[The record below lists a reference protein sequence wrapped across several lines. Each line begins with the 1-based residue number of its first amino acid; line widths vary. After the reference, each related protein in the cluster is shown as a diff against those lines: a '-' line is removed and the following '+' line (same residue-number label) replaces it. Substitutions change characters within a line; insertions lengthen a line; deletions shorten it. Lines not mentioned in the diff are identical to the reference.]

1 MPAQTLKEIAL
12 DKAKKR
18 PELVDYLTEEAPI
31 LEKLKWVPASHGLWN
46 VEESL
51 TSIKVPS
58 FVDLGAPLPSMEA
71 KTGLETTYVSV
82 LGGEIEVSKDKAAQ
96 FGGTPQY
103 FAKREKPILTKAG
116 SDTETSLYE
125 KQWRAAALAD
135 SKRYTKAGGTA
146 GSGDT
151 TGLYSIMVVR
161 FDEQVNTGIY
171 DPNGFDSG
179 KLLTIS
185 PLNGGNSYH
194 LRTQPGVI
202 GYGVEYRGRFGWQ
215 LLDANKTV
223 YGIVNISAT
232 KLPTMD
238 MIDDA
243 VSSVRGKPTNTMIMG
258 HPRILNKVFSSL
270 KRANVQF
277 VNGDNNLKM
286 AVTHYNDI
294 PILGSYNL
302 NEGNEAAVA

>member
-1 MPAQTLKEIAL
+1 MPAQTLKEIANEM
-12 DKAKKR
+12 AKKR

-31 LEKLKWVPASHGLWN
+31 VEKLKWIPASHGLWN
-46 VEESL
+46 VEEALSD
-51 TSIKVPS
+51 IKGPS

-71 KTGLETTYVSV
+71 KTDLETTYVSV
-82 LGGEIEVSKDKAAQ
+82 MGGEIEVSKDKAAR
-96 FGGTPQY
+96 FGGAPKY

-116 SDTETSLYE
+116 NDTETALYE
-125 KQWRAAALAD
+125 KHWRAAAITD

-171 DPNGFDSG
+171 DPTGFVSG
-179 KLLTIS
+179 KLLEIS
-185 PLNGGNSYH
+185 PINGGNSYH
-194 LRTQPGVI
+194 LRTEAGVL

-215 LLDANKTV
+215 LLDPDKTV
-223 YGIVNISAT
+223 HGIVNISAS
-232 KLPTMD
+232 KLATMD

-243 VSSVRGKPTNTMIMG
+243 ISSVRGKPTNTMIMG

-302 NEGNEAAVA
+302 NEGNEDAVS